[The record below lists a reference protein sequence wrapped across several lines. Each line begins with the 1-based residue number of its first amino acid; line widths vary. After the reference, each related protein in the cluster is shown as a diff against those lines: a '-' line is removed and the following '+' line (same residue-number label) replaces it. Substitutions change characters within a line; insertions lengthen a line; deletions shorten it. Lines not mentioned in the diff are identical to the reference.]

1 MKKEIKKGD
10 AMKKEMEC
18 GMLPIEETC
27 ISLPA
32 LFAVMSRVLQGKE
45 SVFLRSFYKVEREES
60 EYAVS
65 NIG

>member
-10 AMKKEMEC
+10 EMKKEMEC
-18 GMLPIEETC
+18 GMLQIEETC

-32 LFAVMSRVLQGKE
+32 LFAVMSRVLQEKG